1 MAALLLLIAALG
13 ATEPAVAPAAEPP
26 TSAAL
31 FDAAA
36 SCTAYHI
43 YVAATAT
50 PQSDEARSAEDK
62 ATMFLLAAYARMPDE
77 DRGAAEARI
86 EDKVK
91 GLFEDS
97 ASVAPEQHG
106 KEMAELKQVCAEF
119 EPAATAIAEQAAAS
133 PKPE

>member
-1 MAALLLLIAALG
+1 MRRRPEKYNREQNYRLDCDLAG
-13 ATEPAVAPAAEPP
+13 NRNPAYHRWER
-26 TSAAL
+26 
-31 FDAAA
+31 A

-62 ATMFLLAAYARMPDE
+62 ATTFLLAAYARMPDE

-86 EDKVK
+86 EGKVK